1 MGSILSLREQHVNRR
16 KRNLAYW
23 MVYVGFLLLSLAG
36 FLRMVNSI
44 LNWYWLNFAG
54 IRPDPG
60 YLVISGGLWGLAG
73 LAALI
78 WLWFAF
84 PWHRQVGA
92 GAALFLGLSY
102 WIDRLFIGNP
112 EGGLPNST
120 FSAIL
125 TVVGLV
131 VVFFVL
137 RPWANG
143 YKQ

>member
-1 MGSILSLREQHVNRR
+1 MGSFLSLTEQPVNRIPAPR
-16 KRNLAYW
+16 KRNLALW
-23 MVYVGFLLLSLAG
+23 MLTLGFLLLSFAG

-54 IRPDPG
+54 IRPGPG

-92 GAALFLGLSY
+92 GAALFFRAELL
-102 WIDRLFIGNP
+102 D
-112 EGGLPNST
+112 
-120 FSAIL
+120 
-125 TVVGLV
+125 
-131 VVFFVL
+131 
-137 RPWANG
+137 
-143 YKQ
+143 